1 MRLDFNAFKMI
12 KPDGAEDDYISGLD
26 TKSNVERGKIYRE
39 RILNLLDNGGFMP
52 ASAIAKKLDIPKR
65 SVSAIIQRLVLS
77 EKIVKGCKVD
87 GLHRRK
93 AYTYGINTMCQVK
106 RSKIYKEKI
115 MQFISDNSLCTV
127 QQIAKAFEI
136 RSSTVHNILVRL
148 EDSGDVVRKGVVRG
162 AGTKYAYT
170 FAVNEV

>member
-1 MRLDFNAFKMI
+1 MLNFNTINSMFEIEKKA
-12 KPDGAEDDYISGLD
+12 
-26 TKSNVERGKIYRE
+26 KS
-39 RILNLLDNGGFMP
+39 L
-52 ASAIAKKLDIPKR
+52 APK
-65 SVSAIIQRLVLS
+65 
-77 EKIVKGCKVD
+77 
-87 GLHRRK
+87 
-93 AYTYGINTMCQVK
+93 NTSQVQK
-106 RSKIYKEKI
+106 SKIYKKKI
-115 MQFISDNSLCTV
+115 MSFISDNSLCTV

>member
-12 KPDGAEDDYISGLD
+12 KPDDAKDDYISGLD
-26 TKSNVERGKIYRE
+26 TKINVERGKVYRE
-39 RILNLLDNGGFMP
+39 RILNLLDNSDFMTCRG
-52 ASAIAKKLDIPKR
+52 IAKKLNIPKR
-65 SVSAIIQRLVLS
+65 SVAAIIQRLVLS
-77 EKIVKGCKVD
+77 ERVVKGDKTD
-87 GLHRRK
+87 GVHRRK
-93 AYTYGINTMCQVK
+93 AYTYGINTMCQVQK
-106 RSKIYKEKI
+106 SKVYKEKI
-115 MQFISDNSLCTV
+115 MAFISNNSLCTV

-148 EDSGDVVRKGVVRG
+148 EASGDVVRKGLVRG